1 VRLDHLLS
9 REIRVLTRGGVGAL
23 MAPKVDR
30 TVDRS
35 PLSGGWRR
43 RFTAPETD
51 RDPTKTPIT
60 RSIIRTGI
68 PATLHVLRV
77 QPPAATDASS
87 PDESAA
93 PGGRLAQL
101 VRALP

>member
-1 VRLDHLLS
+1 
-9 REIRVLTRGGVGAL
+9 L

-30 TVDRS
+30 TVDRL

-43 RFTAPETD
+43 RRKVPETD

-60 RSIIRTGI
+60 RSRIRTGI

-77 QPPAATDASS
+77 QPPAATDGVVSRRVGT
-87 PDESAA
+87 A

>member
-1 VRLDHLLS
+1 M
-9 REIRVLTRGGVGAL
+9 

-30 TVDRS
+30 PVVRC

-43 RFTAPETD
+43 RRKASETD

-60 RSIIRTGI
+60 RSSIRTGI

-77 QPPAATDASS
+77 QPPAATDGVVR
-87 PDESAA
+87 DESAQPPA
-93 PGGRLAQL
+93 G
-101 VRALP
+101 V